1 VNRGQKILSRDTLP
15 AWREAMRS
23 AGRTVVVTNGCFDIL
38 HAGHVAYLEAAR
50 DQGDVLL
57 VGLNSDQSVRELKG
71 PGRPINTESDRAKV
85 LSALEAVDAVVIFNE
100 MRATDFLRDAQPDVY
115 VKGGDFQV
123 QDLPAD
129 ELAAVH
135 AVGGKVKTLA
145 HAPGLST
152 TNLVRRIREGEG

>member
-1 VNRGQKILSRDTLP
+1 MNRGHKILSRDSLR

-57 VGLNSDQSVRELKG
+57 VGLNSDRSVRELKG
-71 PGRPINTESDRAKV
+71 TGRPINTESDRAKV
-85 LSALEAVDAVVIFNE
+85 LSALEAVDAVVIFGE
-100 MRATDFLRDAQPDVY
+100 TRATDFLRDAQPDVY

-129 ELAAVH
+129 ELAAVN

-152 TNLVRRIREGEG
+152 TNLVRRIREGG